1 LNLQPSKPLFNP
13 YFALASGLIGV
24 STGAIFAR
32 LAGEAPALVIA
43 AYRLGLASLILA
55 PIAWCQCRSE
65 IRGLSGHDLKLALL
79 SGLLL
84 ALHFAVWIS
93 SLNYTSVANSV
104 VLVTTNPLWVG
115 LLTPFI
121 THDRI
126 SRLALISII
135 ISVIGGIIISSGD
148 ISGSGDALWGDF
160 LALMGGVFMAL
171 YLLMGRKLSG
181 KLSLLAYIMVC
192 YGSAAIILWLVV
204 LFLRLPVTGFGTKT
218 VASFWALALI
228 PQLMGHTSYNWSLK
242 WFSTSTVAV
251 SLLAEPIGAT
261 LLAYFIFDEGLT
273 WFLVIGSLLIFLA
286 IYLSS
291 LSENVKRDNYNRI
304 T

>member
-1 LNLQPSKPLFNP
+1 MMVDKHVSTPAFNP
-13 YFALASGLIGV
+13 YLALVSGLIGV

-55 PIAWCQCRSE
+55 PLAWCKCRSE

-79 SGLLL
+79 SGLFL

-104 VLVTTNPLWVG
+104 VLVTMNPLWVG
-115 LLTPFI
+115 LLTPLV
-121 THDRI
+121 TQERI
-126 SRLALISII
+126 SRIALIGII
-135 ISVIGGIIISSGD
+135 MSVIGGIIISAGNFTASGN
-148 ISGSGDALWGDF
+148 ALWGDF
-160 LALMGGVFMAL
+160 LALVGGVCLAL
-171 YLLMGRKLSG
+171 YLLVGRKLRS

-192 YGSAAIILWLVV
+192 YGSAALILWGVV
-204 LFLRLPVTGFGTKT
+204 LTFRLPVTGFGTQT

-228 PQLMGHTSYNWSLK
+228 PQLIGHTSYNWSLK

-251 SLLAEPIGAT
+251 SLLAEPIGST
-261 LLAYFIFDEGLT
+261 ILAYFIFDEGIT
-273 WFLVIGSLLIFLA
+273 WFLVIGSMLIFFA
-286 IYLSS
+286 IYLSA
-291 LSENVKRDNYNRI
+291 LSESIKRE

>member
-1 LNLQPSKPLFNP
+1 LKLKTVPAFNP
-13 YFALASGLIGV
+13 YLALVSGLIGV

-55 PIAWCQCRSE
+55 PLAWCKCRSE

-115 LLTPFI
+115 LLTPFV
-121 THDRI
+121 TKERI
-126 SRLALISII
+126 SRTALISII
-135 ISVIGGIIISSGD
+135 ISVIGAIIISAGG
-148 ISGSGDALWGDF
+148 IVTSGDALWGDF

-171 YLLMGRKLSG
+171 YLLMGRKLRS
-181 KLSLLAYIMVC
+181 KLSLLAYIMV
-192 YGSAAIILWLVV
+192 
-204 LFLRLPVTGFGTKT
+204 
-218 VASFWALALI
+218 
-228 PQLMGHTSYNWSLK
+228 
-242 WFSTSTVAV
+242 
-251 SLLAEPIGAT
+251 
-261 LLAYFIFDEGLT
+261 
-273 WFLVIGSLLIFLA
+273 
-286 IYLSS
+286 
-291 LSENVKRDNYNRI
+291 
-304 T
+304 

>member
-1 LNLQPSKPLFNP
+1 MKLETVPAFNP
-13 YFALASGLIGV
+13 YLALVSGLIGV

-55 PIAWCQCRSE
+55 PLAWCKCRSE
-65 IRGLSGHDLKLALL
+65 IRGLSGHDLKLTLL

-115 LLTPFI
+115 LLTPFV
-121 THDRI
+121 TKERI
-126 SRLALISII
+126 SRTALIGII
-135 ISVIGGIIISSGD
+135 ISVIGAIIISAGNFVT
-148 ISGSGDALWGDF
+148 SGDALWGDF

-171 YLLMGRKLSG
+171 YLLMGRKLRS

-192 YGSAAIILWLVV
+192 YSSAAIILWVVV
-204 LFLRLPVTGFGTKT
+204 LLLRLPVTGFGTET
-218 VASFWALALI
+218 VVCFWAMALI
-228 PQLMGHTSYNWSLK
+228 PQLIGHTSYNWSLK

-251 SLLAEPIGAT
+251 SLLAEPIGST
-261 LLAYFIFDEGLT
+261 ILAYFIFHEGLT

-291 LSENVKRDNYNRI
+291 LSESDKHNDNDRHSR
-304 T
+304 